1 LVPALYAS
9 RFDLNDALKQGGA
22 RSVRGGGSARLRGIL
37 VVAETALAVVLL
49 CGAGLL
55 IKSFAALQN
64 VALGFRPENVLLM
77 KATVPVAGPGPAV
90 TDFFRDLLPRIAN
103 LPGVVSAG
111 ATMSPPGQVAS
122 TVGYFVD
129 HLPDRPE
136 WTSAPS
142 AVSSVVAPGTFKAL
156 GIPIKSGRDF
166 NDGDTEGRP
175 LAAVVNEALVR
186 RSFAGRNP
194 IGKTIFCPSDTLQG
208 MTIVGV
214 VGDVRQR
221 GPAGEAAPECYVT
234 YRQHAFNQN
243 SLTLVARTVGD
254 PNVFTAILRRLA
266 HETSPDV
273 PVKFSTLEAR
283 LSENVATPRFRTLL
297 LAIFAALAVC
307 LAMAGVY
314 GVMAFAVGQRSSEI
328 GLRMALGATT
338 ASVLRQVLTQAVALS
353 GLGLVLG
360 LGAAFAAARLLKSV
374 LFQVTPNDP
383 LVYLAVTLLLGAVAL
398 LAGYIPARRA
408 SRIDP
413 MKALR
418 CE

>member
-1 LVPALYAS
+1 
-9 RFDLNDALKQGGA
+9 
-22 RSVRGGGSARLRGIL
+22 
-37 VVAETALAVVLL
+37 
-49 CGAGLL
+49 
-55 IKSFAALQN
+55 
-64 VALGFRPENVLLM
+64 
-77 KATVPVAGPGPAV
+77 
-90 TDFFRDLLPRIAN
+90 
-103 LPGVVSAG
+103 
-111 ATMSPPGQVAS
+111 
-122 TVGYFVD
+122 
-129 HLPDRPE
+129 
-136 WTSAPS
+136 
-142 AVSSVVAPGTFKAL
+142 
-156 GIPIKSGRDF
+156 
-166 NDGDTEGRP
+166 
-175 LAAVVNEALVR
+175 
-186 RSFAGRNP
+186 
-194 IGKTIFCPSDTLQG
+194 
-208 MTIVGV
+208 
-214 VGDVRQR
+214 
-221 GPAGEAAPECYVT
+221 
-234 YRQHAFNQN
+234 
-243 SLTLVARTVGD
+243 
-254 PNVFTAILRRLA
+254 
-266 HETSPDV
+266 
-273 PVKFSTLEAR
+273 VKFSTLEAR